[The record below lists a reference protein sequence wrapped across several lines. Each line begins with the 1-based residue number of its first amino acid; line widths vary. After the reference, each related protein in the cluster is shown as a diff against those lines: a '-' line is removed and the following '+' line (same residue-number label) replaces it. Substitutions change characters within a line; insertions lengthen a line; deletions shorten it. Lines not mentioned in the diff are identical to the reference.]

1 MQYALFVYCDRFCA
15 RCSGAS
21 ELDPEQEPSQP
32 VCAASTSTPII
43 GEKTVSPQHK
53 GGRGDGG
60 VAEPKARVVPSSAVA
75 AGAGARGNGGG
86 DGMQAQE
93 VPSSA
98 VAAGARLRA
107 KLARQ
112 CAANGEKPALRARW
126 NLSKNG
132 CIDFACGKVY
142 KVAGGTRA
150 IAQYQ
155 NQNTCSQDALAAG
168 VNALGMAVN
177 KAALYSST
185 LPHIGDTHVTCILQY
200 ATNVLGVD
208 MRPQLPLSPQCG
220 EDKHHTTH
228 SLLQL
233 KAGVYLVELT
243 ASHLSNPLRR
253 FNHVV
258 VYDANY
264 KTRSEPGAH
273 GAIVDNRT
281 EMSMKLVTQSNR
293 DSVEQSQEV
302 FHSALALSSKWRV
315 EVRSVWAISKKEDG
329 GKDTAMKTA
338 ASHKRGVRGKSGEGG
353 QEAGKRT
360 QPKMFI
366 INQILDTRTEEGKV
380 QYLVSWEGYDKEK
393 DITW

>member
-142 KVAGGTRA
+142 KAAQGQLHSTKTKTRA
-150 IAQYQ
+150 ARMPWPR
-155 NQNTCSQDALAAG
+155 
-168 VNALGMAVN
+168 V
-177 KAALYSST
+177 ST
-185 LPHIGDTHVTCILQY
+185 L
-200 ATNVLGVD
+200 
-208 MRPQLPLSPQCG
+208 
-220 EDKHHTTH
+220 
-228 SLLQL
+228 
-233 KAGVYLVELT
+233 
-243 ASHLSNPLRR
+243 
-253 FNHVV
+253 
-258 VYDANY
+258 
-264 KTRSEPGAH
+264 
-273 GAIVDNRT
+273 
-281 EMSMKLVTQSNR
+281 
-293 DSVEQSQEV
+293 
-302 FHSALALSSKWRV
+302 
-315 EVRSVWAISKKEDG
+315 
-329 GKDTAMKTA
+329 
-338 ASHKRGVRGKSGEGG
+338 
-353 QEAGKRT
+353 
-360 QPKMFI
+360 
-366 INQILDTRTEEGKV
+366 
-380 QYLVSWEGYDKEK
+380 
-393 DITW
+393 